1 MFSTEPGY
9 TEVNPGANDVLNCQV
24 NNIGGECRW
33 QKDGKVSKNY
43 LPLDSTYCWFVDG
56 IPKVI
61 RGVGIPGK
69 GMNFVILLLPWVLT
83 GAKQPYNGAL

>member
-24 NNIGGECRW
+24 TNIGGECRW

-43 LPLDSTYCWFVDG
+43 V
-56 IPKVI
+56 
-61 RGVGIPGK
+61 
-69 GMNFVILLLPWVLT
+69 
-83 GAKQPYNGAL
+83 